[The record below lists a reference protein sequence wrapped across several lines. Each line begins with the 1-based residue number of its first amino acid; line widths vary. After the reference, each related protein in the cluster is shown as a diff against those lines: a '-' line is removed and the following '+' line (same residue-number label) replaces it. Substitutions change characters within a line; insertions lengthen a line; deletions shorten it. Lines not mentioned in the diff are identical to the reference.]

1 MNATNIVVRPQ
12 QSIKEIRLQTAARM
26 GTFAA
31 LKSAVL
37 VEDSVI
43 GVEPRGGGMGLNKHE
58 KPGRTR
64 LPGGVGRIG
73 DAQ

>member
-1 MNATNIVVRPQ
+1 MIVFAPIIHKEQVANCGPDGHFCYPQ
-12 QSIKEIRLQTAARM
+12 MHGSGGDT
-26 GTFAA
+26 
-31 LKSAVL
+31 
-37 VEDSVI
+37 VI
-43 GVEPRGGGMGLNKHE
+43 GVELRGGGMGLNKHE